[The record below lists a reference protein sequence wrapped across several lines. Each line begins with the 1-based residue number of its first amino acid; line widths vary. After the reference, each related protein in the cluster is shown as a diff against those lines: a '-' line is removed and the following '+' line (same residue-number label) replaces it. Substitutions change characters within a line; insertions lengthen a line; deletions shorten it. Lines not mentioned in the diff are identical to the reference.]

1 MGLEDQFAHTLI
13 LAGAFLYA
21 GCLIADIKEPFLRV
35 AGFLAG
41 AVMVVVGLADRIA
54 DHL

>member
-21 GCLIADIKEPFLRV
+21 GCLIANLDEPFLRA
-35 AGFLAG
+35 AGFVSG
-41 AVMVVVGLADRIA
+41 AFMVAVGLADRIA
-54 DHL
+54 DHI